1 MRVRSG
7 VRGSAGPGGKGDAYA
22 LVVDRRRC
30 RRAPAAV
37 PSTQRGDTAPMT
49 NPEQPP
55 QHPRAAAPAVE
66 GGSTGAPVTGS
77 RAAESDGTG
86 SGPETALSA
95 RGLFTLAGALL
106 LVAGVA
112 ALAYL
117 PFLGSGRVLTD
128 HEVMVS
134 QPALQLLEDGQWI
147 VPRYAN
153 QRWLDKPPLVNW
165 ITAGFFVAAGGFGE
179 WPARLPAALS
189 GIALAVLVAWLGGRL
204 YGPRVGLWAG
214 LVQATVVAGFIQARL
229 GEIDM
234 PFTLLVTA
242 THGVLLWCWR
252 RGDWS
257 LRPLPAALFYLLAAL
272 AVLAKGP
279 IGAVLPGLTVVGTS
293 VAVRS
298 LRPLKAVLFTPS
310 IVAFLAVAGGWH
322 VAAYAV
328 AGDQALQQWVYNNLS
343 RFAGGHHLGGKGLPF
358 YFYTIPWLMLPWT
371 FVLIGGARRLWQDVR
386 RADAAAERFLW
397 AWFVAGFVF
406 LTISRFKHHQYCLPL
421 LPPLC
426 LLSGRLVVEWIE
438 RWRPH
443 ARRIAVGTVA
453 AMLVAFLVVGGYVMP
468 RRDHRRPTVEFVRAL
483 GQHVPPGTTVYVT
496 GLGLSNVY
504 PYLAYRPVAHLFL
517 PAEINAAMRDLPE
530 EPLWVLTL
538 RQHMPKAE
546 QEGLRVEEVA
556 SEPPGRKRGASED
569 ALVLARITRA
579 DVRDR

>member
-1 MRVRSG
+1 
-7 VRGSAGPGGKGDAYA
+7 
-22 LVVDRRRC
+22 
-30 RRAPAAV
+30 
-37 PSTQRGDTAPMT
+37 MT
-49 NPEQPP
+49 TPEQPP
-55 QHPRAAAPAVE
+55 QQPLAAAPALE
-66 GGSTGAPVTGS
+66 HGSTAAPAKGNS
-77 RAAESDGTG
+77 AAESGGTG
-86 SGPETALSA
+86 GRPGTAV
-95 RGLFTLAGALL
+95 AGGWLPRAGVLL

-112 ALAYL
+112 AVAYL
-117 PFLGSGRVLTD
+117 PALGTGRVLTD

-134 QPALQLLEDGQWI
+134 QPAVQLLEDGQWI

-153 QRWLDKPPLVNW
+153 QYWLDKPPLVNW

-189 GIALAVLVAWLGGRL
+189 GVALAVLVAWLGGRL

-214 LVQATVVAGFIQARL
+214 LVQATIVAGFIQARL

-234 PFTLLVTA
+234 PFALLVTA
-242 THGVLLWCWR
+242 THAVLLWCWR

-257 LRPLPAALFYLLAAL
+257 LRPLPAAVLYLLAAL

-279 IGAVLPGLTVVGTS
+279 IGAVLPGLTVLGTS
-293 VAVRS
+293 VAARS

-310 IVAFLAVAGGWH
+310 IVVFLVVAGGWH

-328 AGDQALQQWVYNNLS
+328 AGDEAVRQWVYNNLS

-358 YFYTIPWLMLPWT
+358 YFYTVPWLMLPWT
-371 FVLIGGARRLWQDVR
+371 FVLLGGAKRLWQDVR
-386 RADAAAERFLW
+386 RKDAAAERFLW

-426 LLSGRLVVEWIE
+426 LLSGRLVVEWIQ

-443 ARRIAVGTVA
+443 ARRIAVGTVV

-468 RRDHRRPTVEFVRAL
+468 RRDHRRPRVEFVQAL
-483 GQHVPPGTTVYVT
+483 GQYVPPGTRVYVT

-504 PYLAYRPVAHLFL
+504 PYLTYRPLAHLFT
-517 PAEINAAMRDLPE
+517 PDEIKAAMRELPE
-530 EPLWVLTL
+530 QPLWVLTL
-538 RQHMPKAE
+538 RQYVPQAE
-546 QEGLRVEEVA
+546 KEGLRVEEVA
-556 SEPPGRKRGASED
+556 SEPPRKKGDPGEQ
-569 ALVLARITRA
+569 LVLARISRGA
-579 DVRDR
+579 RDE